1 MKILMILTNHTQ
13 LGNTGN
19 KTGFFLR
26 EVAYPYSILNEKGH
40 EITLCSPKGGKVSAD
55 PLSLDYGEDKTIIK
69 FYENEKIKEKLNSTH
84 KPEDINS
91 EDFKCIVFTGGHG
104 TMWDFPENT
113 ALQQLTRK
121 IYEKGGV
128 VAAICHGPAIF
139 SNLKLS
145 DNSYLIS
152 GKKIS
157 CFTDEEEKH
166 VKLENEVPFLL
177 ESKLLSIGAK
187 HNKADKFQP
196 YVEVDDRLITAQ
208 NPPSSQKFGEAI
220 VDKLNLIK

>member
-1 MKILMILTNHTQ
+1 M
-13 LGNTGN
+13 
-19 KTGFFLR
+19 
-26 EVAYPYSILNEKGH
+26 AYF
-40 EITLCSPKGGKVSAD
+40 D
-55 PLSLDYGEDKTIIK
+55 
-69 FYENEKIKEKLNSTH
+69 
-84 KPEDINS
+84 
-91 EDFKCIVFTGGHG
+91 
-104 TMWDFPENT
+104 
-113 ALQQLTRK
+113 
-121 IYEKGGV
+121 
-128 VAAICHGPAIF
+128 F

-177 ESKLLSIGAK
+177 ESKLLSIGAE

-208 NPPSSQKFGEAI
+208 NPPSSQKFGVAI